1 MKCYRNI
8 TTDEV
13 VYEEDAEYYALTE
26 LGLMENGKLVII
38 PRGKNGEMTLE
49 QLDNIKDTVKYFF
62 SGNWIEEKIREVEE
76 PDVFELIKEEC
87 ELEDGR
93 E

>member
-13 VYEEDAEYYALTE
+13 VYEEDAEYYALTQ

-49 QLDNIKDTVKYFF
+49 QLDNIKDTVEWFF
-62 SGNWIEEKIREVEE
+62 SGNWIQEKIREVEE

-87 ELEDGR
+87 ELEDV
-93 E
+93 

>member
-1 MKCYRNI
+1 MKCYRNK

-26 LGLMENGKLVII
+26 LGLMENGKLVIV
-38 PRGKNGEMTLE
+38 PKGKNGEMTLE
-49 QLDNIKDTVKYFF
+49 QLDNIKDTVEWFF
-62 SGNWIEEKIREVEE
+62 SGNWIEENIREVEE

-93 E
+93 Y

>member
-1 MKCYRNI
+1 MKCYRNK

-13 VYEEDAEYYALTE
+13 VYEEDAEYYALTQ

-49 QLDNIKDTVKYFF
+49 QLDNIKGTVEYFF
-62 SGNWIEEKIREVEE
+62 SGNWIEENIREVEE
-76 PDVFELIKEEC
+76 SNVFELIKEEC

-93 E
+93 Y

>member
-1 MKCYRNI
+1 MKCYRNM
-8 TTDEV
+8 TTDKV
-13 VYEEDAEYYALTE
+13 VYEEDAEYYALTQ

-49 QLDNIKDTVKYFF
+49 QLDNIKDTVEWFF

>member
-49 QLDNIKDTVKYFF
+49 QLDNIKDTVEWFF
-62 SGNWIEEKIREVEE
+62 SGNWIQEKIREVEE

-87 ELEDGR
+87 ELENVR
-93 E
+93 C

>member
-1 MKCYRNI
+1 MKCYRNM

-26 LGLMENGKLVII
+26 LGMMENGKLVII

-49 QLDNIKDTVKYFF
+49 QLDNIKGSVEYFF

-76 PDVFELIKEEC
+76 PNVFELIKEEC
-87 ELEDGR
+87 ELEDVR
-93 E
+93 K